1 LPQEQNERRAETS
14 CSIDASAG
22 SVAQSIQAGGG
33 ASTATSPSCHCSAPA
48 RRISQSSLVVPG
60 RCIRTERRAHSRP
73 LATART
79 VIGSAPVAA
88 SAALS
93 VVSVTA
99 AYRTSSAFGRRRR
112 KSSLNLVYRVN
123 PRGSAPAGQHPTR
136 FSVRVPLVTRNTPF
150 GWFWTVAAAPS
161 RMFACPSAA
170 SISAKRRAVLP
181 ETGRE
186 NVTQDVGRDRAAHDG
201 VDLVPRDGKMVRAR
215 DRAPPRRQAMAVSA
229 TDQPVAP
236 QHCHCIAMIHSARS
250 ACASSATNRT
260 AGPASRRHGLT

>member
-1 LPQEQNERRAETS
+1 MLGVRVCKRVHKIQATS
-14 CSIDASAG
+14 IVFSSLLASARAAPPDAPEHFGHQFLLG
-22 SVAQSIQAGGG
+22 SVPLPGGNAGDHGR
-33 ASTATSPSCHCSAPA
+33 AAPPERIFSRRSSPV
-48 RRISQSSLVVPG
+48 R
-60 RCIRTERRAHSRP
+60 HSR
-73 LATART
+73 
-79 VIGSAPVAA
+79 
-88 SAALS
+88 
-93 VVSVTA
+93 
-99 AYRTSSAFGRRRR
+99 TS
-112 KSSLNLVYRVN
+112 
-123 PRGSAPAGQHPTR
+123 
-136 FSVRVPLVTRNTPF
+136 RVPEIPPRRQDS
-150 GWFWTVAAAPS
+150 AAPS